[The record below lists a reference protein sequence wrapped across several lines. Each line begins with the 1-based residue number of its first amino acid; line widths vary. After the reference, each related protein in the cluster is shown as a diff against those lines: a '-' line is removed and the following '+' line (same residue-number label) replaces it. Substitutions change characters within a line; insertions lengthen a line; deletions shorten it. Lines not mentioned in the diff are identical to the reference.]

1 MENKEVPLNKTP
13 RYFVSKLINSQLQS
27 KIFHWQVTPNALAM
41 HSALD
46 SYYNM
51 IQSLTDELVE
61 SLQSE
66 GIITEYTSLPF
77 RDYSKKEQLCG
88 YFKDLLKYIESN
100 RKIIF
105 SDSSI
110 LNIIDEIKTLIR
122 VTIYKL
128 ENL

>member
-1 MENKEVPLNKTP
+1 MENKEVLPNKTP
-13 RYFVSKLINSQLQS
+13 RYFISKLINSQLQA

-41 HSALD
+41 HLALD
-46 SYYNM
+46 SYYNK
-51 IQSLTDELVE
+51 IQSLVDTLVE

-66 GIITEYTSLPF
+66 ITITEYTSLPF
-77 RDYSKKEQLCG
+77 KDYTKKEQLCE
-88 YFKDLLKYIESN
+88 YFKDLLKYIETN

-122 VTIYKL
+122 TTIYKL